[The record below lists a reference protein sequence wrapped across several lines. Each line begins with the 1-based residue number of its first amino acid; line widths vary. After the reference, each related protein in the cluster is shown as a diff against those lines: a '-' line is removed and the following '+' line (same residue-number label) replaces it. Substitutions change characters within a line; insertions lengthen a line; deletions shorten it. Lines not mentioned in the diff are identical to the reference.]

1 MRMYVK
7 YFMLTVSAYLTVF
20 LFSTSRINSQIDK
33 ICTIERTLN
42 IPFDT
47 VPQNVALYPAPT
59 GDATA
64 VPEENRSYY
73 YAQGPFAWSPD
84 GRYIAA
90 QYLHYYQGV
99 TYRHAVQVYDM
110 LEHGFIFDSS
120 TRPGAHVTQF
130 VWSPNSRF
138 LAVDERDQ
146 VYVYSLETRSVSYI
160 LDKDQNTYSR
170 DLPTIIEEFSGYITQ
185 VIWSSDSQVLAVVTQ
200 FERRLDDYRIL
211 PSGTTLSFYDRDG
224 ELLRREQFEARVQLT
239 YTDEQWWVIVEPI
252 YLPALDEFTD
262 QKVEQVF
269 YTASLETDE
278 KVFETQAT
286 YTDNTS
292 DDETL
297 LLITYEADAAPSG
310 GTYTVWDVFGADAPL
325 FMLQAQSG
333 NISVMFDSTDS
344 YLLQLTQDMQS
355 VNNGVVTVYSLNGE
369 KLYESSPG
377 QIEGTYWQPTHNI
390 PIWPQTDKIIFTVL
404 HSEEWFNAEQLI
416 DMSTGE
422 VLMDNLRELAGG
434 RTLQDYSWSPD
445 GRQLVG
451 GFADMVVYELTP
463 GCYADADTADD

>member
-7 YFMLTVSAYLTVF
+7 YFMLTVSAYLTIF

-110 LEHGFIFDSS
+110 LENGFIFDSS

-130 VWSPNSRF
+130 IWSPDSQF
-138 LAVDERDQ
+138 LAVDERDL
-146 VYVYSLETRSVSYI
+146 VYVYSLETRSVSYA
-160 LDKDQNTYSR
+160 LDKDQNTYSKN
-170 DLPTIIEEFSGYITQ
+170 LPTIIEEFSGYITQ
-185 VIWSSDSQVLAVVTQ
+185 VMWSSDSQVLAVVTQ

-211 PSGTTLSFYDRDG
+211 PSGTTMSFYDRDG

-252 YLPALDEFTD
+252 YLPALDDFTD

-269 YTASLETDE
+269 YIASLETDE
-278 KVFETQAT
+278 KVFEAQAT
-286 YTDNTS
+286 YTDDTS

-310 GTYTVWDVFGADAPL
+310 GTYTVWDVFGDEAPL
-325 FMLQAQSG
+325 FTLYANSAF
-333 NISVMFDSTDS
+333 SHAYFDSTKQYFVLQDS
-344 YLLQLTQDMQS
+344 NDSNQISQT
-355 VNNGVVTVYSLNGE
+355 VTVQSLYDDLILHQAPDGVDELKFWSLGGPVIWRDAAKMMQTIYAGE
-369 KLYESSPG
+369 SPYRG
-377 QIEGTYWQPTHNI
+377 QFVDIRSGRVIIEDLRG
-390 PIWPQTDKIIFTVL
+390 VL
-404 HSEEWFNAEQLI
+404 EGNLTNAY
-416 DMSTGE
+416 
-422 VLMDNLRELAGG
+422 N
-434 RTLQDYSWSPD
+434 WSPD
-445 GRQLVG
+445 GRQLVTG
-451 GFADMVVYELTP
+451 WSNIDIYELTP
-463 GCYADADTADD
+463 GCYADANTADD